1 MANPNLNA
9 FSIVV
14 DAQTDTSKIQKTLSQ
29 KKFVLN
35 ADINLN
41 NAVKTAESAVSK
53 LYSSLGDGFERVGR
67 NIKTG
72 LSGIYDGKELK
83 NLIQYTEKFRDE
95 LGNVAERISV
105 ISSGGKVLSSTTV
118 DVKKAV
124 SEIQQITDKNKTTIE
139 EQGKTFQAT
148 VTTTKTVADGQEE
161 LTKTV
166 TSYVNAQGYAVEK
179 TQTFNKAGQQVG
191 TTVTKMSRDMT
202 TLRDNTKK
210 IGQSFD
216 DILKKVTK
224 FYLASLPIRLV
235 TKIISE
241 GTTAIK
247 EYDSA
252 IVELSKV
259 SNYGEEELNKYAES
273 LGKIGEKVGR
283 TKTEM
288 VQSATE
294 FKKGGFS
301 EEDSAKLAELS
312 ALYQNTADEILSA
325 SEATSVLISQ
335 MKAFNMTAD
344 DAIVITDAINKVSA
358 DFAVSS
364 ADIGKGLTQAG
375 ASLST
380 YGNTFYETI
389 GLVTAGTEI
398 NFEKSPNSLNC
409 LETPKGLYTKLQ

>member
-29 KKFVLN
+29 KKFVLK
-35 ADINLN
+35 ADIDLN

-83 NLIQYTEKFRDE
+83 NLIQYTETFRDE

-105 ISSGGKVLSSTTV
+105 ISSKGKILSSTTV

-148 VTTTKTVADGQEE
+148 VTTTKTIADGQEE

-191 TTVTKMSRDMT
+191 TTVTKMSKDMT

-259 SNYGEEELNKYAES
+259 SNYRAEELNKYAES

>member
-14 DAQTDTSKIQKTLSQ
+14 DAQTDTSKIQKTLNQ
-29 KKFVLN
+29 KKFVLKV
-35 ADINLN
+35 DIDLK
-41 NAVKTAESAVSK
+41 NAVKKAESAVSQ
-53 LYSSLGDGFERVGR
+53 LNSSLGDGFERVGR
-67 NIKTG
+67 SIKTG
-72 LSGIYDGKELK
+72 LSGIYNGKQLK

-105 ISSGGKVLSSTTV
+105 ISKNGKLITSTTT

-259 SNYGEEELNKYAES
+259 SNYGAEELNKYAES
-273 LGKIGEKVGR
+273 LGEIGEKVGR

>member
-14 DAQTDTSKIQKTLSQ
+14 DAQTDTSKIQKTLNQ
-29 KKFVLN
+29 KKFVLKV
-35 ADINLN
+35 DIDLK
-41 NAVKTAESAVSK
+41 NAVKKAESAVSQ
-53 LYSSLGDGFERVGR
+53 LNSSLGDGFERVGR
-67 NIKTG
+67 SIKTG
-72 LSGIYDGKELK
+72 LSGIYNGKQLK

-105 ISSGGKVLSSTTV
+105 ISKNGKLITSTTT

-148 VTTTKTVADGQEE
+148 VTTTKTIADGQEE

-191 TTVTKMSRDMT
+191 TTVTKMSKDMT

-259 SNYGEEELNKYAES
+259 SNYGAEELNKYAES

-398 NFEKSPNSLNC
+398 FQGKSQQVNSSGLLNIA
-409 LETPKGLYTKLQ
+409 

>member
-14 DAQTDTSKIQKTLSQ
+14 DAQTDTSKIQKTLNQ
-29 KKFVLN
+29 KKFVLKV
-35 ADINLN
+35 DIDLK
-41 NAVKTAESAVSK
+41 NAVKKAESAVSQ
-53 LYSSLGDGFERVGR
+53 LNSSLGNGFERVGR
-67 NIKTG
+67 SIKTG
-72 LSGIYDGKELK
+72 LSGIYNGKQLK

-105 ISSGGKVLSSTTV
+105 ISKNGKLITSTTT

-124 SEIQQITDKNKTTIE
+124 SEIQQITDKNKTNIE

-148 VTTTKTVADGQEE
+148 VTTTKTIADGQEE

-191 TTVTKMSRDMT
+191 TTVTRMSRDMT

-259 SNYGEEELNKYAES
+259 SNYGAEELDKYAES